1 MKMQFTS
8 RKVLISTAILLAI
21 SAITFIGCGESTEAA
36 EKPGD
41 AKEAAAATE
50 KPAEK
55 KWTELMSFKGSGSKK
70 SAPFHLSGGKARVKY
85 SFKESEMGIF
95 SFTVVPE
102 GEDDGA
108 SLPEAEAEK
117 SETSESYI
125 TKEAGNYY
133 IAVNSANG
141 DWEVTVEEEK

>member
-1 MKMQFTS
+1 MKMQFKS
-8 RKVLISTAILLAI
+8 RKVLISTGIILAI
-21 SAITFIGCGESTEAA
+21 SATTLIGCEESTSAA

-41 AKEAAAATE
+41 SKEAAAATE
-50 KPAEK
+50 VSTEK
-55 KWTELMSFKGSGSKK
+55 KWTQLMSFKGSGTKK

-85 SFKESEMGIF
+85 TFKENEMGAF

-133 IAVNSANG
+133 ISVSSVNG
-141 DWEVTVEEEK
+141 TWDLTVEEEK

>member
-8 RKVLISTAILLAI
+8 KKVLITTGILLAF
-21 SAITFIGCGESTEAA
+21 SATTLLGCGENTEAA
-36 EKPGD
+36 DTSAGSTN
-41 AKEAAAATE
+41 AAAATE
-50 KPAEK
+50 KATDK
-55 KWTELMSFKGSGSKK
+55 KWTELMSFKGSGTKK
-70 SAPFHLSGGKARVKY
+70 SAPFHLNGGKARVKY
-85 SFKESEMGIF
+85 TFKENEMGAF

-133 IAVNSANG
+133 ISVNSVNG
-141 DWEVTVEEEK
+141 TWNLTVEEEK

>member
-8 RKVLISTAILLAI
+8 KKVLITTGILLAL
-21 SAITFIGCGESTEAA
+21 SATTFPGCGDSTAA
-36 EKPGD
+36 ADNAADSKD
-41 AKEAAAATE
+41 AAATTE
-50 KPAEK
+50 MPAEK
-55 KWTELMSFKGSGSKK
+55 KWTELMSFKGSGTKK

-85 SFKESEMGIF
+85 TFKENEMGAF

-133 IAVNSANG
+133 ISVSSVNG
-141 DWEVTVEEEK
+141 TWDLTVEEEK